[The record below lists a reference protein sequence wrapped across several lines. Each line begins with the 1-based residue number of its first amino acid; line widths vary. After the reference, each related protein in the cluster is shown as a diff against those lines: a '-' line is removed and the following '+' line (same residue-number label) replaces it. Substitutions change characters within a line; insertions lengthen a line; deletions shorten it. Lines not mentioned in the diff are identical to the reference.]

1 MTKILHL
8 LKLRL
13 PWLFSAALGLTTA
26 LMLWPFPPSND
37 GWIYT
42 DKVEHV
48 LVFIVLTS
56 LGLLSYT
63 RWPSLICIGLMAY
76 GAIIELLQATLTT
89 TRQASWADWLA
100 DSVGIALGFIVYY
113 YILSKKC
120 RPNLI

>member
-1 MTKILHL
+1 
-8 LKLRL
+8 
-13 PWLFSAALGLTTA
+13 
-26 LMLWPFPPSND
+26 MLWPFPPSND

-56 LGLLSYT
+56 LGILSYT